1 MDVALSIQELAE
13 ETGVS
18 VRTIRY
24 YIAEGLLPSAG
35 ARGRSAT
42 YGDEHL
48 LRLRLI
54 RRLVEQRRPLAEIRA
69 KLANLSFAEL
79 RALVREEEQR
89 SDRLRSTEDS
99 LSPREYIAAL
109 LREKSPEP
117 VRYSSRASSPSD
129 FEPSSSSERPTR
141 SSEVWERWEL
151 APGVELHV
159 RADRKRSAR
168 DLIRRLLR
176 EAHQDTGREND
187 DHPAA
192 F

>member
-1 MDVALSIQELAE
+1 MDVALSIQELAD

-54 RRLVEQRRPLAEIRA
+54 RRLVEQRRPLAEIRG
-69 KLANLSFAEL
+69 KLANLSLAEL
-79 RALVREEEQR
+79 RALACEEEKR
-89 SDRLRSTEDS
+89 SERLRSTEDT

-117 VRYSSRASSPSD
+117 VRYSSRASSPPD
-129 FEPSSSSERPTR
+129 FESSTSSERPAR
-141 SSEVWERWEL
+141 SAEVWERWDL

-159 RADRKRSAR
+159 RADMKRISR
-168 DLIRRLLR
+168 DLVRRILR
-176 EAHQDTGREND
+176 EAHQDSGREDD